1 MDTDKKKRLSAYL
14 ALTLGIL
21 AIGFSAIFVRLAG
34 APGPVTIF
42 YRMSI
47 AAAVLAIPFILKVKA
62 RRGLPFFGVR
72 MAVFAGLFSGLDL
85 ASWATGVVLSGATNP
100 TFLANTA
107 PVWVGL
113 GAWVFFKEKQTLGFW
128 GGLAVALTGATLIL
142 GVDAFQSADL
152 GLGSFYGL
160 LAGVFYGVFFLFS
173 QRGREYLDSLS
184 FFWISSFTSGVVLLV
199 FTILLKQP
207 LFGYPTNTYLIFLA
221 FGLVVQVLG
230 WFAIAFAQGHL
241 PASLVAPTLL
251 GQPVMTAILAVP
263 LLGERITVWE
273 AFGGVAVLIGVYFVH
288 RSRRD

>member
-1 MDTDKKKRLSAYL
+1 
-14 ALTLGIL
+14 
-21 AIGFSAIFVRLAG
+21 
-34 APGPVTIF
+34 
-42 YRMSI
+42 
-47 AAAVLAIPFILKVKA
+47 
-62 RRGLPFFGVR
+62 
-72 MAVFAGLFSGLDL
+72 
-85 ASWATGVVLSGATNP
+85 LSGATNP

-128 GGLAVALTGATLIL
+128 GGLMVALTGATLIL
-142 GVDAFQSADL
+142 GVEALQSADL
-152 GLGSFYGL
+152 GRGSFYGL

-184 FFWISSFTSGVVLLV
+184 FIWISSFTSGVVLLV

-263 LLGERITVWE
+263 ILGERITMWG
-273 AFGGVAVLIGVYFVH
+273 ALGGVAVLVGVYIVH

>member
-1 MDTDKKKRLSAYL
+1 MDTDKKTRLYAYL
-14 ALTLGIL
+14 ALILGIL
-21 AIGFSAIFVRLAG
+21 AIGFSAIFVRVAG
-34 APGPVTIF
+34 APGPVTSF

-72 MAVFAGLFSGLDL
+72 MAVFAGLFFGLDL

-100 TFLANTA
+100 TLLANTA

-128 GGLAVALTGATLIL
+128 GGLVVALTGATLIL
-142 GVDAFQSADL
+142 GVEAFQSADL
-152 GLGSFYGL
+152 GRGSFYGL
-160 LAGVFYGVFFLFS
+160 LAGVFYGVHFLFS
-173 QRGREYLDSLS
+173 QRGREYLDALS
-184 FFWISSFTSGVVLLV
+184 FIWISSFTSGVVLFV

-207 LFGYPTNTYLIFLA
+207 LFGYPTKTYLIFLA
-221 FGLVVQVLG
+221 LGLVVQVLG

-241 PASLVAPTLL
+241 PASLVAPTML

-263 LLGERITVWE
+263 LLGERITMWE
-273 AFGGVAVLIGVYFVH
+273 ALGGVAVLIGVYIVH
-288 RSRRD
+288 RSRRN

>member
-1 MDTDKKKRLSAYL
+1 MDTDKKTRLYAYL
-14 ALTLGIL
+14 ALILGIL

-34 APGPVTIF
+34 APGPVTTF

-47 AAAVLAIPFILKVKA
+47 AAVVLAIPFILKAKA
-62 RRGLPFFGVR
+62 RGGLPILGVR

-85 ASWATGVVLSGATNP
+85 ALWATGVVLSGATNP
-100 TFLANTA
+100 TLLANTA

-128 GGLAVALTGATLIL
+128 GGLVVALTGATLIL
-142 GVDAFQSADL
+142 GVEVFQSADL

-207 LFGYPTNTYLIFLA
+207 LLGYPTNTYLIFLA

-241 PASLVAPTLL
+241 PASLVAPTML
-251 GQPVMTAILAVP
+251 GQPVITAILAVP
-263 LLGERITVWE
+263 ILGERITVWG
-273 AFGGVAVLIGVYFVH
+273 ALGGAAVLIGVYIVH

>member
-1 MDTDKKKRLSAYL
+1 MDTDKKTRLYAYL
-14 ALTLGIL
+14 ALILGIL

-34 APGPVTIF
+34 APGPVTSF

-62 RRGLPFFGVR
+62 RRGLPILGVR
-72 MAVFAGLFSGLDL
+72 MAVFAGLFFGLDL

-100 TFLANTA
+100 TLLANTA

-142 GVDAFQSADL
+142 GVDTLQSADL
-152 GLGSFYGL
+152 GLGSSYGL
-160 LAGVFYGVFFLFS
+160 LAGVFYGAHFLFS
-173 QRGREYLDSLS
+173 QRGREYLDALS
-184 FFWISSFTSGVVLLV
+184 FIWISSFTSGVVV
-199 FTILLKQP
+199 FVITILLKQP

-221 FGLVVQVLG
+221 LGLVVQVLG

-263 LLGERITVWE
+263 ILGERITVWG
-273 AFGGVAVLIGVYFVH
+273 ALGGVAVLIGVYIVH